1 MKLNK
6 NIYVEIKKSRRKK
19 VLKYLGNI
27 TLAIITFSVMNS
39 PVSAIDS
46 TELANQII
54 GSEGGQKATKEA
66 LNGALKIA
74 RSKPAMTAATGIVCI
89 SCIPVAGAATS
100 PGLFIAC
107 GILIAKTFG

>member
-1 MKLNK
+1 MSKL
-6 NIYVEIKKSRRKK
+6 KKIRRKK
-19 VLKYLGNI
+19 IFKYLGNVAM
-27 TLAIITFSVMNS
+27 AIITVSTMS
-39 PVSAIDS
+39 SSVSAIDPAES
-46 TELANQII
+46 ANQII

-89 SCIPVAGAATS
+89 SCIPVAGAVAS
-100 PGLFIAC
+100 PGLCIAC